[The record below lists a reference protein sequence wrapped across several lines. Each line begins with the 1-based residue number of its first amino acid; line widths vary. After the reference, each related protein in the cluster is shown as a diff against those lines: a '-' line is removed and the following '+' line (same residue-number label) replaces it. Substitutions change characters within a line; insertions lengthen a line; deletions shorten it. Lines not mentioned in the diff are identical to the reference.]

1 MPLAARGLQVDE
13 CRPGAGPRVVF
24 SGLDAQAAQTIEA
37 EFARCGHFVITNA
50 GSFRMEQDVPLLVPE
65 VNLGQLS
72 RMLRAEYLVDA
83 VSLTQVSGIP
93 FRAASME
100 TAILQ
105 MIEDSAD
112 MSSATGEGSDR

>member
-1 MPLAARGLQVDE
+1 LGDVLKRYQ
-13 CRPGAGPRVVF
+13 RV
-24 SGLDAQAAQTIEA
+24 
-37 EFARCGHFVITNA
+37 
-50 GSFRMEQDVPLLVPE
+50 LVPE